1 MAKLISMLKL
11 FPRTE
16 LFDSLSGADLI
27 EVSKYLENFICKL
40 TNVFDQG
47 KKAGLL
53 SDRLE
58 RNSSLKLADLVLF
71 VQDPVQLFMNHSDY
85 RFTYTTIL
93 QKLLLAA
100 QDCLCFVPHFSMLI
114 CYTLKGKTQKE
125 IDKEHIDRFLQGYI
139 QLLYQFNGLVYRD
152 LIATFSSA
160 YLKNLK
166 RKKHVNEL
174 DFDFLDLVKYSY
186 FSEFKHVIFDE
197 A

>member
-1 MAKLISMLKL
+1 MSKLIIMLKL
-11 FPRTE
+11 FPRVE
-16 LFDSLSGADLI
+16 MFDNLSGSDLI
-27 EVSKYLENFICKL
+27 EVSKYLENFIIKV
-40 TNVFDQG
+40 TTVFDKG
-47 KKAGLL
+47 RKAGLL
-53 SDRLE
+53 NDKLE
-58 RNSSLKLADLVLF
+58 RKSCLKLSDLVLF
-71 VQDPVQLFMNHSDY
+71 VQDPVQLFMNNSEY

-93 QKLLLAA
+93 QKLLLTA
-100 QDCLCFVPHFSMLI
+100 QDSLNFVPHFSLLI

-160 YLKNLK
+160 YLRNLK

-186 FSEFKHVIFDE
+186 FSEFKHVNIL
-197 A
+197 